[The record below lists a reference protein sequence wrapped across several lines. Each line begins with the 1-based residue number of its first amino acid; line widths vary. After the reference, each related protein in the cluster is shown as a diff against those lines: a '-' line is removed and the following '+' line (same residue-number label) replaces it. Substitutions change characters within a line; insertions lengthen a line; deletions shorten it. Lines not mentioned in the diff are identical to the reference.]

1 MHGDCRSL
9 GVPWDRSRMGSLDGW
24 DPSLPHDRNDRT
36 GVSAEKRKKTVNSRE
51 DREIANTHL
60 VFSKRQK
67 KRPPTVFSQKDRE
80 IRKKD
85 R

>member
-1 MHGDCRSL
+1 M
-9 GVPWDRSRMGSLDGW
+9 VIADRSVSHGTMGPIGDPW

-67 KRPPTVFSQKDRE
+67 KRPSTVFSQKDRE